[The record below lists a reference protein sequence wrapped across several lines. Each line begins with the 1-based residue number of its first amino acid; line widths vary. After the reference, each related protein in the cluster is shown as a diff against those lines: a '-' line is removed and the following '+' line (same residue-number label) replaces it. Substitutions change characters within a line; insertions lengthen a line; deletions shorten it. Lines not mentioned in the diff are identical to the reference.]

1 MKQLRGYALVAS
13 GALVAGERFALLQG
27 VGAGLVLAA
36 ILTLQVRR
44 EKGGGEIGEE
54 SHASR

>member
-13 GALVAGERFALLQG
+13 GALVAVERFALLQG

-36 ILTLQVRR
+36 ILMLQVRR
-44 EKGGGEIGEE
+44 EKGGEEIREE
-54 SHASR
+54 SYASR